1 MVRWYP
7 KDVINGRSSTG
18 PTALT
23 QVSGEVDSHS
33 VREDFYL
40 HAFRTT
46 ETFCDVY
53 HSKSKQKYYK
63 MVNSI
68 ILQALQCFAHE
79 CIDTTHDGVIQVSN
93 LQSPNK
99 GADHVSS
106 VTRSKGF
113 IRLRSGSEENTDY
126 ITN

>member
-1 MVRWYP
+1 MEDQARTYCI
-7 KDVINGRSSTG
+7 DTG
-18 PTALT
+18 H
-23 QVSGEVDSHS
+23 VEVDSHS

-40 HAFRTT
+40 HAFLTT

-53 HSKSKQKYYK
+53 HSKIRQKYQK
-63 MVNSI
+63 TVNSI

-79 CIDTTHDGVIQVSN
+79 SIDTTHDGVIQVSN
-93 LQSPNK
+93 LQSPDK

-113 IRLRSGSEENTDY
+113 IRLCSGSEENTDY